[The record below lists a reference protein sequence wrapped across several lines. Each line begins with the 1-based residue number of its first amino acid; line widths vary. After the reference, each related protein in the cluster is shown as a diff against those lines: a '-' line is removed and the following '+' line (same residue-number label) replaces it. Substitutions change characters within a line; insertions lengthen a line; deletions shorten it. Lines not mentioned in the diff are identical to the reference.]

1 MMWLWRDQGVKLGK
15 DVMTIFGRKQAGG
28 TSGRHASA
36 VSRLVFS
43 LTLLVMISGCVVG
56 PKYHAPVTQAPAAEY
71 KESPTQFK
79 ENEGWTVAQPADAK
93 LRGKWWEIFNDPELN
108 ALEEQLDINNQNI
121 KEFFE
126 NFMAARAIVRE
137 ARSQYFPTLTAVPSI
152 THTRSSANLGSNSGS
167 GSGSGSGS
175 NSNLES
181 SLYTLPL
188 EASWEPDLWGKVRN
202 TVRQAQYAAQVS
214 AADLE
219 NERLTEQSSLAE
231 FYFEIRGQDMLQKIF
246 DETVVADQKQYDLTK
261 SLYDLGIDDQI
272 AVVQAETTLR
282 SAQAGQT
289 NVGIARAQYEH
300 AIAVLVGK
308 AATSF
313 SIPVKPMTTAPPPI
327 PVGVPSELLERR
339 PDVAAAER
347 TMAEANAA
355 VGIAYA
361 AYYPNLTLTGEGGFQ
376 SSSFSHWLSWPS
388 RFFSVGASLSETIY
402 DGGLRRATVQQY
414 VATYNADLASYRQ
427 TVLGAFQQVED
438 ALAEVRILSKEVQQQ
453 QQAVDAAVVFLKLE
467 QARYD
472 TGIDPYIDV
481 LIAQTTVLGDQQTLN
496 GLQVQEMA
504 SAVALVE
511 ALGGGWDR
519 SQLPSPSQVTQKP
532 DKATTTIQQ

>member
-355 VGIAYA
+355 IGIAYA